1 MFYISPDELL
11 VQVMTLEDDG
21 AEEPLP
27 NNAVLLLSCAALV
40 ERPET
45 NKRKTTSDIIAL
57 IFEIIKGH
65 QDRFG
70 VNFPF

>member
-1 MFYISPDELL
+1 M
-11 VQVMTLEDDG
+11 QVMTLGDDG

-27 NNAVLLLSCAALV
+27 NNAVLLLSCAALA

-45 NKRKTTSDIIAL
+45 NKRKTTSNIIAL

-65 QDRFG
+65 QDQFG
-70 VNFPF
+70 VNFPL